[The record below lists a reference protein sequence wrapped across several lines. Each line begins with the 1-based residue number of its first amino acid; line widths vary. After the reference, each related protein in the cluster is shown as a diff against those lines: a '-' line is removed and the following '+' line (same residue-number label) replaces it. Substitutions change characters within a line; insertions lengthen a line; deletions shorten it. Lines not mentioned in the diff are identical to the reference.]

1 MSIRSLGAL
10 ARERRNVIQP
20 PAAPAT
26 AAAAAAPGGDADGGI
41 TALELAVPTEIIAFY
56 TTVIAACVTVN
67 LSDPQARFT
76 TFRVAVYVVALIATA
91 WAAGRS
97 TKTAVTGW

>member
-20 PAAPAT
+20 AAAPAAA
-26 AAAAAAPGGDADGGI
+26 AAAAAAPGAGADGGLG
-41 TALELAVPTEIIAFY
+41 ALEQAVPTEIIAFY

-67 LSDPQARFT
+67 QSDRLATFT
-76 TFRVAVYVVALIATA
+76 TFRVSVYVVALVATA
-91 WAAGRS
+91 
-97 TKTAVTGW
+97 